1 MPFIANRF
9 RDRRQQYLCW
19 AENCFAHARAVSK
32 PDEII
37 DVPSGDADSLLAFQ
51 SESEGQRNATA
62 VTATPRQR
70 WSSRFPRIRTGAI
83 VKRGRRVWAMSDSAV
98 RSFGGRCAACL
109 KSQRARREVLRWS
122 PRLAIF
128 ALGIGVGALVTA
140 RDSTPDQTPVR
151 VTAHQP
157 ATSHLNSVIGSVRA
171 DAAVAAGTTG
181 VRPSIASGAS
191 PWPPIS
197 ALTDDGERA
206 LGARNARRRGH
217 RGTLV
222 VTSRPQGARVYVN
235 NRFAGRTP
243 LSMRAQPVGSRALR
257 LTMDGYANWSRA
269 ITIVA
274 NQATNVSAQLSRSE

>member
-1 MPFIANRF
+1 MPLIANRF
-9 RDRRQQYLCW
+9 RVRRQQYLCW
-19 AENCFAHARAVSK
+19 AENCFAHAQAVSK

-51 SESEGQRNATA
+51 SESEGQLNAAA

-70 WSSRFPRIRTGAI
+70 WSSRFSQIRTGAI
-83 VKRGRRVWAMSDSAV
+83 VNRGRRMWAMSDSV
-98 RSFGGRCAACL
+98 LRSFGGRCVACL

-140 RDSTPDQTPVR
+140 RDSTSVQTAVR

-157 ATSHLNSVIGSVRA
+157 AAPHLSSVIGAIRA
-171 DAAVAAGTTG
+171 DAPAAAGTTG

-191 PWPPIS
+191 SWPPIS
-197 ALTDDGERA
+197 ALIDDRERA
-206 LGARNARRRGH
+206 LGARGARPRGH

-235 NRFAGRTP
+235 NTFAGRTP

-274 NQATNVSAQLSRSE
+274 NQATNVSAQLTRSE